1 LPELHGATSLKP
13 KPTPHK
19 VLLSGEEFD
28 RLLYIWEFFNNF
40 SEYLETPQFKIEDLK
55 VALTLN
61 TTEETSIVEEEE
73 MDWAL

>member
-28 RLLYIWEFFNNF
+28 RLLYIWEFFNNL
-40 SEYLETPQFKIEDLK
+40 SEPLDTPQFKIEDLK
-55 VALTLN
+55 IALTFN
-61 TTEETSIVEEEE
+61 TTEDTSIVEEEE
-73 MDWAL
+73 MEWAL

>member
-1 LPELHGATSLKP
+1 LPELHGATQLKP

-40 SEYLETPQFKIEDLK
+40 CEYLETPQFKIEDLK
-55 VALTLN
+55 IALTYVAS
-61 TTEETSIVEEEE
+61 EETSVVEEEE
-73 MDWAL
+73 MEWAL

>member
-1 LPELHGATSLKP
+1 MPELHGATSLKP

-55 VALTLN
+55 IALTFN
-61 TTEETSIVEEEE
+61 TTEDTSIVEEEE
-73 MDWAL
+73 MEWAL

>member
-1 LPELHGATSLKP
+1 MPELHGATSLKP